1 MDLSSLS
8 DPRSLLFCVRWWDN
22 FCLMLMLELI
32 LAHITF
38 ILLLP
43 VQYLTTNENLCSHPD
58 SPLITRGCRDAF
70 WTERKYG
77 NTLAMIGYCCWWT
90 LWLRVVFVWM
100 MCLSGYACRVP
111 MICGCQI
118 NYFMWL
124 MWLCGCRGWKSILLY
139 VCLSP
144 NFPLCIQVGEAWCT
158 KSGKKTGSPTSS
170 APYMTF
176 AFAHIWAWIK
186 SNLMFVIFLH
196 NRNLRP
202 RNFTLESV

>member
-1 MDLSSLS
+1 MRMDALVLPPWLSS
-8 DPRSLLFCVRWWDN
+8 DKKRMKRW
-22 FCLMLMLELI
+22 I
-32 LAHITF
+32 
-38 ILLLP
+38 
-43 VQYLTTNENLCSHPD
+43 
-58 SPLITRGCRDAF
+58 
-70 WTERKYG
+70 WTERQYG

-124 MWLCGCRGWKSILLY
+124 MWLCGCCGWKSILLY

-176 AFAHIWAWIK
+176 CLWPWVK
-186 SNLMFVIFLH
+186 SNLMFVIFIG
-196 NRNLRP
+196 P
-202 RNFTLESV
+202 RSDHSLPMSVTD

>member
-1 MDLSSLS
+1 
-8 DPRSLLFCVRWWDN
+8 
-22 FCLMLMLELI
+22 
-32 LAHITF
+32 
-38 ILLLP
+38 
-43 VQYLTTNENLCSHPD
+43 
-58 SPLITRGCRDAF
+58 
-70 WTERKYG
+70 
-77 NTLAMIGYCCWWT
+77 MIGYCCWWT

-124 MWLCGCRGWKSILLY
+124 MWLCGCCGWKSILLY

-202 RNFTLESV
+202 RNFTLESA